1 MSKQKQTF
9 FQKAQG
15 MIDITDEDVFI
26 GANENEDENNDEP
39 FDDDED
45 NDIDPEF
52 PPLKCYTDLK
62 VFDNPK
68 IFQQS
73 LSLTQQNRI
82 ILDIITSVI
91 ELDRAAI
98 KKEQERALRFK
109 GDTETEVNSPPA
121 LFMMD
126 GDTSQVEAVMQ
137 YMDRTPKGLDEFK
150 HCGGCSG
157 VYQSNDTGKIHSTLK
172 ETSKTASSKN
182 IEKPPFLDHI
192 VDVMRTKG
200 MKGKSLQVYS
210 SFLTN
215 MFFLYSRSMTQ
226 PIISHAWESAG
237 IVNQKPDKL
246 KILNA
251 ISSYATLS
259 QINANRIDA
268 AMEELQED
276 VDTNL
281 KVDEGHMQRLLK
293 DIMNTDIDP
302 NKAKTIGQ
310 ERAMVLTCSAQIL
323 ERKRKIDLK
332 KQEAVAKQAADEAK
346 ATKKAEKAAAILKDA
361 IELALLPGPPSSSTS
376 CQSPSCCSGITVPVS
391 FADSA
396 KANLWKGC
404 PSCRSTSW
412 FCGLVA
418 CQKMLR
424 NHRSICNQK
433 QLVLGAPAVLEH

>member
-1 MSKQKQTF
+1 M
-9 FQKAQG
+9 
-15 MIDITDEDVFI
+15 
-26 GANENEDENNDEP
+26 
-39 FDDDED
+39 
-45 NDIDPEF
+45 
-52 PPLKCYTDLK
+52 
-62 VFDNPK
+62 
-68 IFQQS
+68 
-73 LSLTQQNRI
+73 
-82 ILDIITSVI
+82 
-91 ELDRAAI
+91 
-98 KKEQERALRFK
+98 
-109 GDTETEVNSPPA
+109 
-121 LFMMD
+121 
-126 GDTSQVEAVMQ
+126 
-137 YMDRTPKGLDEFK
+137 
-150 HCGGCSG
+150 
-157 VYQSNDTGKIHSTLK
+157 K

-237 IVNQKPDKL
+237 IVNQKPDKF

-268 AMEELQED
+268 AMELLQED
-276 VDTNL
+276 VDINL

-346 ATKKAEKAAAILKDA
+346 ATKKTEKAAAILKDA
-361 IELALLPGPPSSSTS
+361 TELAQLGVLSGPPSSSTL
-376 CQSPSCCSGITVPVS
+376 CQSSSCCSGFTVPVS

-396 KANLWKGC
+396 KAILWKGC
-404 PSCRSTSW
+404 PSCPYTSW

-433 QLVLGAPAVLEH
+433 QSVLGAPAVLEH